1 MPLSTDQQLFL
12 FLNSFHSP
20 FWDEVMWIISGRLTW
35 IPLYI
40 GILIALGIKLR
51 RKFPVLILMIILAVA
66 LSDRTSV
73 MIKNIAKRPRPC
85 HEQLLEGKVH
95 TVKKGCGG
103 AYGFVSSHATNSFTI
118 ALLSLLLIRKRWFT
132 VAIVF
137 WAMVVG
143 YSRIYLGVHY
153 PGDVIC
159 GSLLGAA
166 IGFGIYRLFLTIDK
180 KLLPGIK
187 YFSSE

>member
-1 MPLSTDQQLFL
+1 MPVHFDQQLFL

-20 FWDEVMWIISGRLTW
+20 FWDEVMWMISGRLTW

-40 GILIALGIKLR
+40 AILVTLGIKYR
-51 RKFPVLILMIILAVA
+51 RKFLVLLLFVIIAIT

-73 MIKNIAKRPRPC
+73 MFKNIVKRPRPC

-95 TVKKGCGG
+95 TVKNSCGG

-118 ALLSLLLIRKRWFT
+118 ALFSLLLIRKRWFT
-132 VAIVF
+132 FAILI
-137 WAMVVG
+137 WALVVG

-159 GSLLGAA
+159 GSFLGAL
-166 IGFGIYRLFLTIDK
+166 IGFGVFKLFIIIDC
-180 KLLPGIK
+180 KLLPDIK